1 MSDQFEKK
9 IKIIDKNIKTLNSN
23 SLNLKES
30 LKLLKS
36 TTNLLSAA
44 NNLIISQHNTINDES
59 NVFLINTNL
68 ENYYNELLI
77 RKKTIADLTEK
88 YNLQKNN
95 YIDEN
100 LTEEEND
107 NEKNTLLNK
116 DNNNPIELEFIMDK
130 NENLVKKGY
139 KDLEKI
145 QENIGSIKNDIYNQG
160 KSINELGDTIYKNEQ
175 RAKSGES
182 IIDDIILNQN
192 CTKIL
197 LTVLNILLFVLILA
211 MIIYKL
217 L

>member
-95 YIDEN
+95 YLDED
-100 LTEEEND
+100 LTEEDID
-107 NEKNTLLNK
+107 NEKSTLLNK

>member
-1 MSDQFEKK
+1 MSNQFEKK

-95 YIDEN
+95 YLDED
-100 LTEEEND
+100 LTEEDID

>member
-95 YIDEN
+95 YLDED
-100 LTEEEND
+100 LTEEDID

-160 KSINELGDTIYKNEQ
+160 KSINELGNTIYKNEQ

>member
-95 YIDEN
+95 YLDED
-100 LTEEEND
+100 LTEEDID

-130 NENLVKKGY
+130 NENLVKKEY

>member
-95 YIDEN
+95 YLDED
-100 LTEEEND
+100 LTEEDID

-211 MIIYKL
+211 IIIYKL

>member
-59 NVFLINTNL
+59 NVFLMNTNL

-95 YIDEN
+95 YLDED
-100 LTEEEND
+100 LTEEDID

>member
-44 NNLIISQHNTINDES
+44 NNLIISQHNTINDEQ

-95 YIDEN
+95 YLDED
-100 LTEEEND
+100 LTEEDTD

>member
-1 MSDQFEKK
+1 MSDQFQKK
-9 IKIIDKNIKTLNSN
+9 LKIIDKNIKTLNSN
-23 SLNLKES
+23 TLSLKES
-30 LKLLKS
+30 LKLLKT
-36 TTNLLSAA
+36 TTNLLSSA
-44 NNLIISQHNTINDES
+44 NDLIISQHNTINDES
-59 NVFLINTNL
+59 NVFLINNNL

-95 YIDEN
+95 LQDEEI
-100 LTEEEND
+100 TEEDID

-130 NENLVKKGY
+130 NEKLVKKGY
-139 KDLEKI
+139 KDLE
-145 QENIGSIKNDIYNQG
+145 NIHDNMGSIKNDIYKQG
-160 KSINELGDTIYKNEQ
+160 KNINELSDTIYKNEH
-175 RAKSGES
+175 RAKTGES

-192 CTKIL
+192 FTKLL